1 LGKAVLIEQIVIDS
15 ILSYAQHFHPREG
28 ILLLRGKA
36 DKHKILIDDVLIPP
50 LATHGYSFSNFPLHM
65 LPTDFSIMG
74 TAHSHPSGVLTPSV
88 GDLNNFYGRIM
99 VIAAYPYQSEQN
111 VAVFNREGTP
121 IKYEIIGSS
130 QTCIR

>member
-1 LGKAVLIEQIVIDS
+1 LGKAVLIKQTVIDS
-15 ILSYAQHFHPREG
+15 ILSYAQNFHPREG
-28 ILLLRGKA
+28 VLLLRGKA
-36 DKHKILIDDVLIPP
+36 DKHRILVDDLIIPP

-74 TAHSHPSGVLTPSV
+74 TAHSHPSGVLSPSI

-111 VAVFNREGTP
+111 VAVFDREGTP

-130 QTCIR
+130 QMRVK